1 MSSNGNGLGRRS
13 RLVTGCATVIALF
26 AIVGFAAVVI
36 LIWTGVA
43 G

>member
-1 MSSNGNGLGRRS
+1 MSSNGLGRRS
-13 RLVTGCATVIALF
+13 RLVTGCAVAIALL
-26 AIVGFAAVVI
+26 AVVGFATIVI

>member
-1 MSSNGNGLGRRS
+1 MSNNNFQRRS
-13 RLVTGCATVIALF
+13 RLVTGCAAAIALL
-26 AIVGFAAVVI
+26 AVIGFATIVI